1 MTDSGSMTR
10 LGVSLQL
17 TIRERGRRW
26 IGALAL
32 ALAWCLSAPAGAASQ
47 IEEPPLTLMME
58 RSPPV
63 NFRNPDGHFAGIT
76 VDILN
81 EAALRATVAIAI
93 EQLPW
98 RRAYRT
104 ALSRPNACVFGTARL
119 EEREALFR
127 WIGPLTRGGVVL
139 YGHADR
145 IYGVRSIEDVAR
157 KGYSVSVEQ
166 DDITHLAM
174 LRYPNLNLD
183 VADEV
188 LGLRKL
194 KAHRVDLWAGGTL
207 SGLYTARLE
216 GIYDLVPILPI
227 LSVDVMLACNLKSH
241 VEPLARLQAAISA
254 MRAEGKVAEIER
266 RYLGTER

>member
-1 MTDSGSMTR
+1 MRTNWIALAAALTLSTL
-10 LGVSLQL
+10 LGVRAQ
-17 TIRERGRRW
+17 G
-26 IGALAL
+26 
-32 ALAWCLSAPAGAASQ
+32 
-47 IEEPPLTLMME
+47 EEPPLALMME

-81 EAALRATVAIAI
+81 EAARRATVAIAI

-104 ALSRPNACVFGTARL
+104 ALTKPNACVFGTARL
-119 EEREALFR
+119 EERETLFR

-139 YGHADR
+139 YGHAGR
-145 IYGVRSIEDVAR
+145 VYGVRSIEDVAR
-157 KGYSVSVEQ
+157 KGYTVSVEQ

-174 LRYPNLNLD
+174 LRYPRLRLD
-183 VADEV
+183 IADEV

-194 KAHRVDLWAGGTL
+194 KANRVDLWAGGTL
-207 SGLYTARLE
+207 SGLYVARLE

-227 LSVDVMLACNLKSH
+227 LSVDVMLACNLQSR
-241 VEPLARLQAAISA
+241 VEPLARLQSAISA
-254 MRAEGKVAEIER
+254 LRAEGKIAEIER